1 MAMRTERPT
10 GVKATINA
18 LASSTVLVCRRRP
31 HDAPL
36 DSRRELIDALKAELP
51 PALVHLQPGNVVP
64 VDIAI
69 AQAAIGP
76 GMAIFTRYAEMA
88 AARLLRRLGG
98 VADLARELCYRRGC
112 ARPSCHCSAAARG
125 RRRLT
130 AGRSRVTM
138 LR

>member
-1 MAMRTERPT
+1 MHPEARR
-10 GVKATINA
+10 INA
-18 LASSTVLVCRRRP
+18 LASSIVLVCRRRP

-36 DSRRELIDALKAELP
+36 GSRRELIDALKEELP
-51 PALVHLQPGNVVP
+51 PALVHLQPGNVAP
-64 VDIAI
+64 VDI

-112 ARPSCHCSAAARG
+112 ARPSCHCNAPPPDASSG
-125 RRRLT
+125 RALV
-130 AGRSRVTM
+130 G
-138 LR
+138 